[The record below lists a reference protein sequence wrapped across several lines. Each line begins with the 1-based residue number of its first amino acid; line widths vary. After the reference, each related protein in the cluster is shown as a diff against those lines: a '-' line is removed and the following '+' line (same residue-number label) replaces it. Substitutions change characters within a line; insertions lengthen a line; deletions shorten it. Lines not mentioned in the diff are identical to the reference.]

1 MRTWLLPLGWEW
13 KKLNDLCKTTSG
25 GTPSRG
31 NPGYFSGDIPWIKSG
46 ELNDG
51 LITDSEEHITAYA
64 IESSNAKKLLKGTL
78 LIAMYGAT
86 VGKLG
91 ILDIEAATNQAVC
104 AIFPGELL
112 NRNYLFWFLKS
123 YRKDLIQASFG
134 GAQPNISQA
143 LIRSIEVPIP
153 FPDNKEKSL
162 DIQNR
167 IVQRIE
173 NAADELA
180 EARRLHEKIVT
191 DTNRLMDAVL
201 AEMYPPSEERLPEGW
216 RFLSIPDIC
225 TVNPTRPRN
234 LTQSDE
240 TMTSFVPMAA
250 VDDREGRITDLQARP
265 FGEVKRGYTYFE
277 ENDVL
282 FAKITPCMENGKA
295 AVARGLI
302 SRFGFG
308 STEFHVLRPTNRIL
322 PEWIYYFVRREAFR
336 QEAKTKFRGAVGQQR
351 VPADFLET
359 HLIPVPFPQNPEKSL
374 AVQQQIVTRVQMT
387 ASEVAEAQLG
397 NTKTGALLNQMEQ
410 SILAQAF
417 RGEL

>member
-51 LITDSEEHITAYA
+51 LITDSEEHITADA

-180 EARRLHEKIVT
+180 EASRLHEKIVT
-191 DTNRLMDAVL
+191 DTNRLMESVL
-201 AEMYPPSEERLPEGW
+201 AEMLPNPEKGLPEGW
-216 RFLSIPDIC
+216 GALPLSQLASKESNQIIPS
-225 TVNPTRPRN
+225 NHP
-234 LTQSDE
+234 SD
-240 TMTSFVPMAA
+240 TFNYWGLDAIS
-250 VDDREGRITDLQARP
+250 EGQIAEPPSNYIQ
-265 FGEVKRGYTYFE
+265 GSEVKSTCISFTPK
-277 ENDVL
+277 DVL
-282 FAKITPCMENGKA
+282 YSKLRPYLNKVIVPTVDG
-295 AVARGLI
+295 I
-302 SRFGFG
+302 G
-308 STEFHVLRPTNRIL
+308 STEWVVYRPNPKLIRREYLAFVMRTKWFVSLASGTSYGARMPRANKSVLREI
-322 PEWIYYFVRREAFR
+322 
-336 QEAKTKFRGAVGQQR
+336 K
-351 VPADFLET
+351 
-359 HLIPVPFPQNPEKSL
+359 IPVPLIADPIQSL
-374 AVQQQIVTRVQMT
+374 LIQDQVVERIALF
-387 ASEVAEAQLG
+387 ASDVDNMQKG
-397 NTKTGALLNQMEQ
+397 NTQQEGLLIQLEQ

>member
-1 MRTWLLPLGWEW
+1 MNTPMVFI
-13 KKLNDLCKTTSG
+13 KLEKLCEFVSG
-25 GTPSRG
+25 GTPRK
-31 NPGYFSGDIPWIKSG
+31 NIPKFFSGTIPWISG
-46 ELNDG
+46 ADISDDMIQTPRYY
-51 LITDSEEHITAYA
+51 ITEEAIQESATHKIPAENILLVTRTGVGKVAITTEE
-64 IESSNAKKLLKGTL
+64 ICISQDFTGIIHNSSKINLKYL
-78 LIAMYGAT
+78 YFFLKNSKRYFVDNQRGAT
-86 VGKLG
+86 IKGVTRDVVKNLE
-91 ILDIEAATNQAVC
+91 IPIPHPSNPT
-104 AIFPGELL
+104 
-112 NRNYLFWFLKS
+112 KS
-123 YRKDLIQASFG
+123 LLIQAY
-134 GAQPNISQA
+134 
-143 LIRSIEVPIP
+143 
-153 FPDNKEKSL
+153 
-162 DIQNR
+162 
-167 IVQRIE
+167 IVSRIE
-173 NAADELA
+173 SLFTELS
-180 EARRLHEKIVT
+180 EARRLHEKIVA
-191 DTNRLMDAVL
+191 DTNRLMESVL
-201 AEMYPPSEERLPEGW
+201 AEMYPTSEERLPEGW

-225 TVNPTRPRN
+225 IVNPARPRN
-234 LTQSDE
+234 LPQSDE

-359 HLIPVPFPQNPEKSL
+359 HLIPIPFPQNPEKSL
-374 AVQQQIVTRVQMT
+374 DIQQQIITRVQMT

>member
-1 MRTWLLPLGWEW
+1 MRTWLLPIGWEW
-13 KKLNDLCKTTSG
+13 KKLDVLSTTTSG

-51 LITDSEEHITAYA
+51 FITNSEEHISPAA
-64 IESSNAKKLLKGTL
+64 IESSNAKKIPRGTL

-104 AIFPGELL
+104 AIFPHKQL
-112 NRNYLFWFLKS
+112 NRNFLFWFLKY
-123 YRKDLIQASFG
+123 YRKDLIEASFG
-134 GAQPNISQA
+134 GAQPNISQT
-143 LIRSIEVPIP
+143 LIRNIEVPIP
-153 FPDNKEKSL
+153 FPDDYDKSL
-162 DIQNR
+162 EIQNG
-167 IVQRIE
+167 IVLRIE
-173 NAADELA
+173 NASNEIA
-180 EARRLHEKIVT
+180 EARRLHEKIVV

-201 AEMYPPSEERLPEGW
+201 AEVFPSSEEELPEGW
-216 RFLSIPDIC
+216 KLLTLPKVCFI
-225 TVNPTRPRN
+225 NPTRPRN
-234 LTQSDE
+234 LPYSDGVD
-240 TMTSFVPMAA
+240 TSFVPMAA
-250 VDDREGRITDLQARP
+250 VDEREGKISDLQIRS
-265 FGEVKRGYTYFE
+265 FGEIKRGYTYFE

-302 SRFGFG
+302 NGFGFG
-308 STEFHVLRPTNRIL
+308 STEFHVLRPMNSVH
-322 PEWIYYFVRREAFR
+322 PEWINYFIRREVFR

-351 VPADFLET
+351 VPKDFLET
-359 HLIPVPFPQNPEKSL
+359 HLIPVPFPENPEKSL
-374 AVQQQIVTRVQMT
+374 AIQQQIITRIQT
-387 ASEVAEAQLG
+387 TSGEVAEAQIG
-397 NTKTGALLNQMEQ
+397 NTKTGTLLSQMEQ

>member
-86 VGKLG
+86 IGKLG

>member
-1 MRTWLLPLGWEW
+1 MEKWILPDGWEW
-13 KKLNDLCKTTSG
+13 TTVRKVVKDTSTRNPSQLPDLQFYYIDISSIDNEK
-25 GTPSRG
+25 GTIKPVAQILGKDAPSRAR
-31 NPGYFSGDIPWIKSG
+31 K
-46 ELNDG
+46 
-51 LITDSEEHITAYA
+51 
-64 IESSNAKKLLKGTL
+64 
-78 LIAMYGAT
+78 
-86 VGKLG
+86 V
-91 ILDIEAATNQAVC
+91 V
-104 AIFPGELL
+104 
-112 NRNYLFWFLKS
+112 
-123 YRKDLIQASFG
+123 RKDDVLFATTRPYLKNIALVPEDYDNQICSTGFSVLRANEDLIIPAYLYYISRSNIIVDQLESKMRGASYP
-134 GAQPNISQA
+134 AVSDNDVMQV
-143 LIRSIEVPIP
+143 EIP
-153 FPDNKEKSL
+153 LPSKETQEK
-162 DIQNR
+162 

-173 NAADELA
+173 AVFSELT
-180 EARRLHEKIVT
+180 EARRLHEKIVA

-201 AEMYPPSEERLPEGW
+201 AEIYPTNDEQLPEGW
-216 RFLSIPDIC
+216 KLLQLSDIC
-225 TVNPTRPRN
+225 TINPTRPRSLAQN
-234 LTQSDE
+234 DE
-240 TMTSFVPMAA
+240 IMTSFVPMAA
-250 VDDREGRITDLQARP
+250 VDDREGRIMDLQARP

-295 AVARGLI
+295 AIAQGLI
-302 SRFGFG
+302 NGFGFG

-359 HLIPVPFPQNPEKSL
+359 HLIPVPFPQYPEKSL

>member
-1 MRTWLLPLGWEW
+1 MRTWQLPVGWEW
-13 KKLNDLCKTTSG
+13 KKLDILSTTTSG

-31 NPGYFSGDIPWIKSG
+31 NLDYFNGDIPWIKSG

-51 LITDSEEHITAYA
+51 YITTSEEHISLAA
-64 IESSNAKKLLKGTL
+64 VESSNAKVFPKGTL

-104 AIFPGELL
+104 AIFPNQQL
-112 NRNYLFWFLKS
+112 NRNYLFAFLKY
-123 YRKDLIQASFG
+123 YRKDLIGASFG
-134 GAQPNISQA
+134 GAQPNISQTV
-143 LIRSIEVPIP
+143 IRSIEVPIP
-153 FPDNKEKSL
+153 FPDDGNKSL
-162 DIQNR
+162 EIQNR
-167 IVQRIE
+167 IALRIE
-173 NAADELA
+173 NIAGELT
-180 EARRLHEKIVT
+180 EARRLHEKIVA

-201 AEMYPPSEERLPEGW
+201 AEVYPTFEDSLPEGW
-216 RFLSIPDIC
+216 SFLSLPDIC
-225 TVNPTRPRN
+225 GVNPTRPRT

-265 FGEVKRGYTYFE
+265 FAEVKRGYTYFE

-374 AVQQQIVTRVQMT
+374 AIQQQIVTRVQMT

>member
-1 MRTWLLPLGWEW
+1 MRTWQLPVGWEW
-13 KKLNDLCKTTSG
+13 KKLDILSTTTSW

-31 NPGYFSGDIPWIKSG
+31 NLDYFNGDIPWIKSG

-51 LITDSEEHITAYA
+51 YITTSEEHISLAA
-64 IESSNAKKLLKGTL
+64 VESSNAKVFPKGTL

-104 AIFPGELL
+104 AIFPNQQL
-112 NRNYLFWFLKS
+112 NRNYLFAFLKY
-123 YRKDLIQASFG
+123 YRKDLIGASFG
-134 GAQPNISQA
+134 GAQPNISQTV
-143 LIRSIEVPIP
+143 IRSIEVPIP
-153 FPDNKEKSL
+153 FPDDGNKSL
-162 DIQNR
+162 EIQNR
-167 IVQRIE
+167 IALRIE
-173 NAADELA
+173 NIAGELT
-180 EARRLHEKIVT
+180 EARRLHEKIVA

-201 AEMYPPSEERLPEGW
+201 AEVYPTFEDSLPEGW
-216 RFLSIPDIC
+216 SFLSLPDIC
-225 TVNPTRPRN
+225 GVNPTRPRT

-265 FGEVKRGYTYFE
+265 FAEVKRGYTYFE

-374 AVQQQIVTRVQMT
+374 AIQQQIVTRVQMT

>member
-1 MRTWLLPLGWEW
+1 MMNTPMVFI
-13 KKLNDLCKTTSG
+13 KLEKLCEFVSG
-25 GTPSRG
+25 GTPRK
-31 NPGYFSGDIPWIKSG
+31 NIPKFFSGTIPWISG
-46 ELNDG
+46 ADISDDMIQTPRYY
-51 LITDSEEHITAYA
+51 ITEEAIQESATHKIPAENILLVTRTGVGKVAITTEE
-64 IESSNAKKLLKGTL
+64 ICISQDFTGIIHNSSKINLKYL
-78 LIAMYGAT
+78 YFFLKNSKRYFVDNQRGAT
-86 VGKLG
+86 IKGVTRDVVKNLE
-91 ILDIEAATNQAVC
+91 IPIPHPSNPT
-104 AIFPGELL
+104 
-112 NRNYLFWFLKS
+112 KS
-123 YRKDLIQASFG
+123 LLIQAY
-134 GAQPNISQA
+134 
-143 LIRSIEVPIP
+143 
-153 FPDNKEKSL
+153 
-162 DIQNR
+162 
-167 IVQRIE
+167 IVSRIE
-173 NAADELA
+173 SLFTELS
-180 EARRLHEKIVT
+180 EARRLHEKIVA
-191 DTNRLMDAVL
+191 DTNRLMESVL
-201 AEMYPPSEERLPEGW
+201 AEMYPTSEERLPEGW

-225 TVNPTRPRN
+225 IVNPARPRN
-234 LTQSDE
+234 LPQSDE

-374 AVQQQIVTRVQMT
+374 DIQQQIITRVQMT